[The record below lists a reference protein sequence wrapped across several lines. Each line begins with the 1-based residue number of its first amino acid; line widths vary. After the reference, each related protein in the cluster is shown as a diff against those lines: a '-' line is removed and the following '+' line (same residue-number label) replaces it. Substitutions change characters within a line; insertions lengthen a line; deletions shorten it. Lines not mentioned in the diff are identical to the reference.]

1 MGRDFYGT
9 LGIQKGANDHEI
21 KKAYRKM
28 ALKYH
33 PGQSYLKLLKHRVT
47 KRSDKNQ
54 ASSAEAKFKE
64 ISSAFEVLGDKEKR
78 EIYDK

>member
-1 MGRDFYGT
+1 MGRDFYAV
-9 LGIQKGANDHEI
+9 LGIQKGASDNEI

-33 PGQSYLKLLKHRVT
+33 PGNFYSI
-47 KRSDKNQ
+47 RSFKFSNNIDKNQ
-54 ASSAEAKFKE
+54 EPGAEAKFKE
-64 ISSAFEVLGDKEKR
+64 ISSAFEVLSDKDKR